1 MSIKDIIKKSILE
14 EFNRAEVSSVSML
27 TCLICAALLGIFIYL
42 VYRIVT
48 TNTFYSKTF
57 NMSLM
62 LLCVITSAIIL
73 TVQNSVI
80 VSLGMVGALS
90 IVRFR
95 TAVKEPL
102 DLAFLFWAIS
112 VGIISGAGMV
122 ELAVFLSVIVTV
134 LMLLFYHMP
143 EQRKSMLL
151 SVNAEGY
158 DTAAEV
164 LKVIKKY
171 DKHCKEKSRNMAQ
184 NRVDMLLEIRMKNYE
199 PLLKELNTLKGVYGV
214 SIIAHKGEA
223 VY

>member
-1 MSIKDIIKKSILE
+1 MSIKDIIKNSILE
-14 EFNRAEVSSVSML
+14 EFNRAEVSNVSML

-102 DLAFLFWAIS
+102 DLVFLFWAIS
-112 VGIISGAGMV
+112 AGIISGAGMV

>member
-14 EFNRAEVSSVSML
+14 EFNRAEGSSVSML
-27 TCLICAALLGIFIYL
+27 TCLICAALLGILIYL

-164 LKVIKKY
+164 LKVIK
-171 DKHCKEKSRNMAQ
+171 
-184 NRVDMLLEIRMKNYE
+184 
-199 PLLKELNTLKGVYGV
+199 
-214 SIIAHKGEA
+214 
-223 VY
+223 

>member
-1 MSIKDIIKKSILE
+1 MSIKDIIKNSILE
-14 EFNRAEVSSVSML
+14 EFNRAELSSWSML
-27 TCLICAALLGIFIYL
+27 ICLATAALLGIFIYL

-62 LLCVITSAIIL
+62 LLCVITAAIIL

-102 DLAFLFWAIS
+102 DLVFLFWSIS

-122 ELAVFLSVIVTV
+122 ELAVFLSAIVTV
-134 LMLLFYHMP
+134 LMVLFYHIP
-143 EQRKSMLL
+143 EQRKSVII

-158 DTAAEV
+158 DTAAEI
-164 LKVIKKY
+164 LKAVKKY
-171 DKHCKEKSRNMAQ
+171 DKHCREKSRNMAQ
-184 NRVDMLLEIRMKNYE
+184 GRLDMLLEIRMKNYE
-199 PLLKELNTLKGVYGV
+199 PLLQELNSLKGIKAV
-214 SIIAHKGEA
+214 SLIAHKGDA
-223 VY
+223 VF